1 MHHTG
6 VPFAHNAANL
16 VQEYRTKLGRMYD
29 MWVDLREGVVITLQ
43 ELKVVCGLTA
53 YPYNDDV
60 AI

>member
-1 MHHTG
+1 MYHAG

-29 MWVDLREGVVITLQ
+29 MWVDLREGVVITLE
-43 ELKVVCGLTA
+43 ELKVVYGPAA